1 MRPLKNHWLV
11 EAWDRGSG
19 QNPLGRALAILACAL
34 PERSAGDIEALGIP
48 ERDLELLRI
57 RRITFGDAL
66 RGFLPCDFCGASLE
80 FETRVSSLLK
90 QMDASQPRAAATWQT
105 GNFIFSLRA
114 ANSTD
119 LAAASAVAEPRAA
132 RRTLFKRCTTVRRI
146 DAAVN
151 EPEPVDWEFEPA
163 ATVKFEEIHQG
174 AEIILTLL
182 CPSCRQNRKAELDI
196 AQFFWAE
203 VRSAAMTLLRD
214 VHELARAYGW
224 TEEAILT
231 MNGTR
236 RKAYLEMVRS

>member
-1 MRPLKNHWLV
+1 M
-11 EAWDRGSG
+11 
-19 QNPLGRALAILACAL
+19 
-34 PERSAGDIEALGIP
+34 
-48 ERDLELLRI
+48 
-57 RRITFGDAL
+57 
-66 RGFLPCDFCGASLE
+66 
-80 FETRVSSLLK
+80 
-90 QMDASQPRAAATWQT
+90 
-105 GNFIFSLRA
+105 
-114 ANSTD
+114 
-119 LAAASAVAEPRAA
+119 AEPRAA

-224 TEEAILT
+224 TEDAILT

-236 RKAYLEMVRS
+236 RKAYLEMARS